1 MSSRDS
7 PETKLEKKTG
17 AMSPL
22 LQRFSSPH
30 SHTLSPTAEG
40 KKKRNAGYSCNS
52 SRHKGFAGLCPR
64 ENASVEGVAGFG
76 TGEVSLVLSG
86 NHTVCIDTLGGSAND
101 GLEVL
106 AEIGRL
112 ELRVQLG
119 GEMVSQVLGI
129 FGVVVTSNTPGVLV
143 FGEVARD
150 ELDRVEGVGFTGL
163 PSGDNSTADSFFGD
177 LCDREY
183 REL

>member
-7 PETKLEKKTG
+7 PETNIERRKREPCHRC
-17 AMSPL
+17 SSDYHPL
-22 LQRFSSPH
+22 T
-30 SHTLSPTAEG
+30 HTLSPTAEG
-40 KKKRNAGYSCNS
+40 KKKRHAGYSCNS

-86 NHTVCIDTLGGSAND
+86 NHTVCIYSLGGSAND

-143 FGEVARD
+143 FSEVARD

-163 PSGDNSTADSFFGD
+163 TSGDNSTADSFFGD
-177 LCDREY
+177 LCDGEHR
-183 REL
+183 